1 MWDMQKMWQLW
12 PFMVTMATWFNI
24 TDWLYGRGLWPHGG
38 LEVPIQMEKKNG
50 HGHFIADYS
59 DTYEAIL
66 WTLYLRNSLIAPLF
80 LTFNNVH
87 IDNDSF
93 IAWTTISWGFFL
105 WVLFQ
110 RVVWCNKRWANK
122 HDDWLLS
129 QPALHWANVVSKHND
144 QQHRTAA
151 GISWITS
158 SLLQ

>member
-1 MWDMQKMWQLW
+1 MALTIHGYHGN
-12 PFMVTMATWFNI
+12 MVQHYRLIVWERPLTTWWSWGSNSN
-24 TDWLYGRGLWPHGG
+24 G
-38 LEVPIQMEKKNG
+38 KKNG
-50 HGHFIADYS
+50 HGHFTADYS

-66 WTLYLRNSLIAPLF
+66 WTLYLGNSLIAPLF

-110 RVVWCNKRWANK
+110 HVVWCNKRWANK